1 MKGRLIMKRE
11 EIVTKVKE
19 ALIDVLGLDE
29 DAKINESDRIIED
42 LEADSLD
49 YAELVIKLEKT
60 YNVKISDE
68 QLAGKS
74 TVGDIIDFIETII

>member
-11 EIVTKVKE
+11 EIVAKVKE

-60 YNVKISDE
+60 YNVKIADE

>member
-1 MKGRLIMKRE
+1 MKRE
-11 EIVTKVKE
+11 EIANQVKE

-68 QLAGKS
+68 QLVGKS
-74 TVGDIIDFIETII
+74 TVGDIINFIETII

>member
-1 MKGRLIMKRE
+1 MNGRLIMKRE
-11 EIVTKVKE
+11 EIVAKVKE

>member
-49 YAELVIKLEKT
+49 YAELVIKLGKT

>member
-29 DAKINESDRIIED
+29 DAKINESDGIIED

>member
-1 MKGRLIMKRE
+1 MKRE

>member
-29 DAKINESDRIIED
+29 DVKINESDRIIED

>member
-11 EIVTKVKE
+11 EIVAKVKE

>member
-74 TVGDIIDFIETII
+74 TVGDIINFIETII

>member
-19 ALIDVLGLDE
+19 ALIDVLGRDE
-29 DAKINESDRIIED
+29 DAKIHESDRIIEE
-42 LEADSLD
+42 LEAVSLD

>member
-74 TVGDIIDFIETII
+74 TVGDIIDFIETIT

>member
-74 TVGDIIDFIETII
+74 TVGDIMDFIETII

>member
-49 YAELVIKLEKT
+49 YAELVIKLIKT

>member
-19 ALIDVLGLDE
+19 ALIDVLGLDG

>member
-1 MKGRLIMKRE
+1 MKRE

-29 DAKINESDRIIED
+29 DVKINESDRIIED

>member
-19 ALIDVLGLDE
+19 ALIDVLGLDA